1 MLRTALAIIAIVIA
15 ANALPSAQSPAHA
28 GNRQNDAG
36 YCYWFMKQ
44 AMNTGDEYWWYRY
57 RSCMRGW

>member
-1 MLRTALAIIAIVIA
+1 MLRTALAVLAIVIA
-15 ANALPSAQSPAHA
+15 ANTLQATHSNANA
-28 GNRQNDAG
+28 GGRDNDAG
-36 YCYWFMKQ
+36 YCYWFLKQ